1 MMGRHPVLRRLTSV
15 LFFLFLTFL
24 LCYGF
29 YTVDRVCR
37 CTLWGEEVPLLQTT
51 RQENGVEITIQGFG
65 RHISFTVP
73 DFPRIVNNLVEY
85 VDKKLQEVIQFLR
98 DLFAFGRKE
107 PKNLVRHVDNS
118 VEYVEIKLQS
128 VMYRPPGFAGR
139 FYRSFAKNSKICRLF
154 SPSYNAIMC
163 MFGKCDLF
171 RIFPPDFAV

>member
-37 CTLWGEEVPLLQTT
+37 RTLWGEEVPLLQTT

-73 DFPRIVNNLVEY
+73 DFPLIVNNLVEY

-171 RIFPPDFAV
+171 RVFPPDFAV

>member
-15 LFFLFLTFL
+15 LFFLFFTFL

-85 VDKKLQEVIQFLR
+85 VDKKITGSNTVSAGSVRFWQEG
-98 DLFAFGRKE
+98 AEK
-107 PKNLVRHVDNS
+107 P
-118 VEYVEIKLQS
+118 
-128 VMYRPPGFAGR
+128 
-139 FYRSFAKNSKICRLF
+139 C
-154 SPSYNAIMC
+154 SPC
-163 MFGKCDLF
+163 
-171 RIFPPDFAV
+171 